1 MGTAI
6 YCSALKVFVAAGE
19 FILDSSLQ
27 ALEHAMKKS
36 LMMFALICTMSSV
49 GQAATTEQRY
59 AQACAACHASGVMNA
74 PKKGDKAAWAPRL
87 KQGEA
92 TLVTHVKKGYKM
104 MPPMG
109 LCNDC
114 TDAEFK
120 ALIKFM
126 SK

>member
-1 MGTAI
+1 
-6 YCSALKVFVAAGE
+6 
-19 FILDSSLQ
+19 
-27 ALEHAMKKS
+27 MKKFL
-36 LMMFALICTMSSV
+36 LMLGVSFAVISPAN
-49 GQAATTEQRY
+49 AATTEQRY
-59 AQACAACHASGVMNA
+59 AQACANCHNAGVMAA

-92 TLVTHVKKGYKM
+92 VLLAHVKNGYKM
-104 MPPMG
+104 MPPKG

>member
-1 MGTAI
+1 MKKFLLMLCVSVGTAT
-6 YCSALKVFVAAGE
+6 AA
-19 FILDSSLQ
+19 
-27 ALEHAMKKS
+27 HAAS
-36 LMMFALICTMSSV
+36 
-49 GQAATTEQRY
+49 TEQRY
-59 AQACAACHASGVMNA
+59 AQSCASCHNAGVMAA

-92 TLVTHVKKGYKM
+92 TLLARVKNGYKM
-104 MPPMG
+104 MPPKG

>member
-1 MGTAI
+1 
-6 YCSALKVFVAAGE
+6 
-19 FILDSSLQ
+19 
-27 ALEHAMKKS
+27 MKKQVVMLA
-36 LMMFALICTMSSV
+36 LMCGLSTMAH
-49 GQAATTEQRY
+49 AATTEQRY
-59 AQACAACHASGVMNA
+59 AQACAACHAAGVMQA

-87 KQGEA
+87 KQSQA
-92 TLVTHVKKGYKM
+92 TLVAHIKQGYKM

>member
-1 MGTAI
+1 
-6 YCSALKVFVAAGE
+6 
-19 FILDSSLQ
+19 
-27 ALEHAMKKS
+27 MKKQ
-36 LMMFALICTMSSV
+36 LVMLALICGIGSV
-49 GQAATTEQRY
+49 AQAATTEQRY
-59 AQACAACHASGVMNA
+59 AQACAACHNTGVMQA
-74 PKKGDKAAWAPRL
+74 PKKGDTAAWATRL
-87 KQGEA
+87 KKGEA
-92 TLVTHVKKGYKM
+92 TLVAHVRNGYKM

>member
-1 MGTAI
+1 MWLLMG
-6 YCSALKVFVAAGE
+6 LV
-19 FILDSSLQ
+19 
-27 ALEHAMKKS
+27 MKKFLLMCCVAMVS
-36 LMMFALICTMSSV
+36 LSAH
-49 GQAATTEQRY
+49 AATTEQRY
-59 AQACAACHASGVMNA
+59 VQACASCHNKGVMGA
-74 PKKGDKAAWAPRL
+74 PIKGDASAWSTRM

-92 TLVTHVKKGYKM
+92 VLLARVKNGYKM
-104 MPPMG
+104 MPPKG

>member
-1 MGTAI
+1 
-6 YCSALKVFVAAGE
+6 
-19 FILDSSLQ
+19 
-27 ALEHAMKKS
+27 MKKFLLMLCVS
-36 LMMFALICTMSSV
+36 LSAAASMATPA
-49 GQAATTEQRY
+49 QAASVEQRY
-59 AQACAACHASGVMNA
+59 AQACGNCHNAGVMAA
-74 PKKGDKAAWAPRL
+74 PKKGDAAAWAPRL

-92 TLVTHVKKGYKM
+92 TLLAHVKNGYKM
-104 MPPMG
+104 MPPKG

>member
-1 MGTAI
+1 
-6 YCSALKVFVAAGE
+6 
-19 FILDSSLQ
+19 
-27 ALEHAMKKS
+27 MKKQW
-36 LMMFALICTMSSV
+36 LMIALLCGV
-49 GQAATTEQRY
+49 GASAHAATTEQRY
-59 AQACAACHASGVMNA
+59 AQACAACHAAGVMQA
-74 PKKGDKAAWAPRL
+74 PKTGDKAAWAARL
-87 KQGEA
+87 KKGEA
-92 TLVTHVKKGYKM
+92 TLVAHVKNGYKM